1 MNFRSVWIDKN
12 WSYFGQNPVLKKIIA
27 DMKSGTGYAQIV
39 IHRVDI
45 HDFDLKITP
54 YNQ

>member
-1 MNFRSVWIDKN
+1 
-12 WSYFGQNPVLKKIIA
+12 
-27 DMKSGTGYAQIV
+27 MKSGTGYAQIV